1 LKTLT
6 HRHAEGWLG
15 PLPSELDSPGTL
27 VMAVGASDYAQH
39 PGAFDELAAA
49 FPQWVLMGCSTSGEI
64 VGSQA
69 FDASISVA
77 VARFSHTQLRRV
89 LNHVA
94 DPADSRAAGESALPR
109 NCPATACAR
118 CSTCPTGWR

>member
-1 LKTLT
+1 MKTLT

-27 VMAVGASDYAQH
+27 VMAFGASDYAQH

-77 VARFSHTQLRRV
+77 VARFSHTQLRCV
-89 LNHVA
+89 LTPVA
-94 DPADSRAAGESALPR
+94 GPTRAPQASALPR
-109 NCPATACAR
+109 NCPATTCAR